1 MPSPSMHLRRLG
13 LGLGLI
19 LATTAWPGT
28 VADAAVLVGTPQ
40 SDTFRTGASNDAVW
54 GNGGDDE
61 LLDQGGRDYLS
72 AGAGDDSVLG
82 DQRDLIYGGPGDDV
96 IVLVS
101 AKGLAFRVNCGTDD
115 DTLLVQDAG
124 GEPQEL
130 ILARAAECEHI
141 TVSGDAGSDPGGL
154 TPTPPDPD
162 PAGPVEPAPEPTPA
176 PAPTPGPGFPAR
188 DDIGD
193 AFERAELGA
202 AWRVPAYT
210 AAPATPLTDAGAVQM
225 PSDTWGSAYYA
236 AMRFG
241 AAQEI
246 RARKVRPGMVGVGA
260 CLDRPAEGGAGYSL
274 ELDAAGAMWLWRY
287 ADGEG
292 TELFRRFDGAGTVG
306 VGDGLG
312 LRVAGGKVEAW
323 IRPQGGAWKLART
336 VDDPA
341 ARTCSGHLTISGYEG
356 ALDDVAGG
364 GSDPVAVTSA
374 PAPAPAPV
382 PAPPGFRLGVH
393 TGARDFDLRATEVLR
408 PGLVRVGGLDAGT
421 PRAKIAEIA
430 EAYAAR
436 GAKIIAL
443 VDFNDRAPDLAQ
455 ARNVGT
461 WATVPN
467 VAAIEYGNE
476 PWLNAGWDY
485 RQYAAS
491 FQVAND
497 AVISAN
503 PGMTLI
509 AVADSANRAHRPGLQ
524 VLRAL
529 KDAGTRPRAVQFH
542 PYGPGYAA
550 RLGDLQRDLA
560 DVGWTAT
567 EIWATEVGVATDDG
581 RTLYQGDAP
590 NNYGW
595 NAAMSY
601 VEAARTVE
609 RIVTDLR
616 ASGVAAVLLYMG
628 TDYRAPGTSNER
640 EHYFGLTT
648 DANREKGALTAKARE
663 LLARYR

>member
-1 MPSPSMHLRRLG
+1 MPPSSSHLRRLG

-19 LATTAWPGT
+19 LATTVWSGA

-40 SDTFRTGASNDAVW
+40 SDTFRTGAANDAVW

-96 IVLVS
+96 IVLAS
-101 AKGLAFRVNCGTDD
+101 AKGLAFGVNCGPDE
-115 DTLLVQDAG
+115 DTLLVQDGA

-130 ILARAAECEHI
+130 IRSRAAECEQI
-141 TVSGDAGSDPGGL
+141 VVSGDTSDPGGL
-154 TPTPPDPD
+154 TPAPPDP
-162 PAGPVEPAPEPTPA
+162 EPEPTPTPA
-176 PAPTPGPGFPAR
+176 PAPTPDPGFPAR
-188 DDIGD
+188 HDIGD

-210 AAPATPLTDAGAVQM
+210 AAPASPQTAAGTAQM

-241 AAQEI
+241 ATQEI

-287 ADGEG
+287 DDGEG

-306 VGDGLG
+306 VGDALG

-323 IRPQGGAWKLART
+323 IRPQGGTWKLART

-341 ARTCSGHLTISGYEG
+341 ARSCSGHLTISGYEG

-364 GSDPVAVTSA
+364 GSDPVAVSPD
-374 PAPAPAPV
+374 PAPAPT
-382 PAPPGFRLGVH
+382 PAPTAPGFRLGVH
-393 TGARDFDLRATEVLR
+393 TGARDFDFRATELLR
-408 PGLVRVGGLDAGT
+408 PGLVRVGGLDAST

-436 GAKIIAL
+436 GAEIVAL
-443 VDFNDRAPDLAQ
+443 VDFNDRAPEAAQ

-491 FQVAND
+491 FQIAND

-529 KDAGTRPRAVQFH
+529 KGAGTRPRAVQFH
-542 PYGPGYAA
+542 PYGPGYAQ

-560 DVGWTAT
+560 DVGWSET

-616 ASGVAAVLLYMG
+616 TAGVAAVLLYMG
-628 TDYRAPGTSNER
+628 TDYREPGSSNER

-648 DANREKGALTAKARE
+648 AGNREKGALTSKARE
-663 LLARYR
+663 LLARYRG